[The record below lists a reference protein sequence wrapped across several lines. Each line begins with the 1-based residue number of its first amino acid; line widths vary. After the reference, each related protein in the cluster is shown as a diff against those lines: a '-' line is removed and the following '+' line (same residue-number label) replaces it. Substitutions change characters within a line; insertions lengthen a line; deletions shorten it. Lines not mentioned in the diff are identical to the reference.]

1 MVSVGN
7 DETLESRL
15 KSVRDGYDKILKL
28 CNEMDGL
35 FHAASVNVAIVTE
48 IAGRWRARNDDLGQ

>member
-1 MVSVGN
+1 
-7 DETLESRL
+7 LQ
-15 KSVRDGYDKILKL
+15 SVRDFYDKIRKL
-28 CNEMDGL
+28 FNEMDSL